1 MVGFCFTIFRN
12 NGRRWVFVSARAALV
27 PRFVM
32 CMMRSLNYQCRAGAC
47 FRTVSFVRTSLQ
59 EIMTGSPDPFFGW

>member
-1 MVGFCFTIFRN
+1 M
-12 NGRRWVFVSARAALV
+12 SARAALV